1 MKFIFAIVLC
11 IHITL
16 SYSQGWVQLSLQSQD
31 LTHQQAI
38 REGLFYLYSKPE
50 QRIHVKPIALY
61 FVNLSYNAE
70 FKVVFGECKD
80 VNHDVIITEVIM
92 FVGKN
97 TSGKFEIVVSTVYD
111 KYSVIKINN
120 ILYSRITLI
129 LDSYLH
135 KNYNIQLKYINN
147 VYLYDEKEFIQCD
160 VIGTKYEK
168 GKAVLSLLNRRS
180 VIEVSAIFLD

>member
-1 MKFIFAIVLC
+1 MKFIFVIALC

-16 SYSQGWVQLSLQSQD
+16 IHSQGWIQLSLQSQD

-50 QRIHVKPIALY
+50 QRINVKTIALY
-61 FVNLSYNAE
+61 FINLSYNAKY
-70 FKVVFGECKD
+70 KVVFGECKD
-80 VNHDVIITEVIM
+80 TKHDVIITEVIL

-97 TSGKFEIVVSTVYD
+97 TSGKFEIVESTVYD

-135 KNYNIQLKYINN
+135 KNDNIKLKYINN
-147 VYLYDEKEFIQCD
+147 VYLYEENDIILCD
-160 VIGTKYEK
+160 VIGTQYEK
-168 GKAVLSLLNRRS
+168 GKAVLSLLNQRS
-180 VIEVSAIFLD
+180 RIEVNAIFFD